1 MTDKRVFYAC
11 QAVYLDGSFVK
22 NVQAVGLDYANST
35 ESLVDRGRGSQ
46 TANANFLFYN
56 KPEAT
61 VTIEKEL
68 DIDDNFTFRCT
79 DGKLLTS
86 TGVGN
91 SGWDGG
97 LKQYKIEIA
106 YGDDDY
112 TGGSNTDSITMKYCL
127 LSEVSY
133 NLSVDGRFTESLTF
147 ITNNIIR
154 EGSAAGSLSSPQ
166 TGTLIKRQHF
176 GVATLPVGT
185 DKDEAKNF
193 FISADENSDAA
204 IQSFSVSASF
214 EYAEMADR
222 GRWKGSDQGD
232 DPSNQNYW
240 KYVTPPVTISC
251 QATAIVTKSLQREI
265 LIRDSNLMKTTGTEV
280 DSEGEDVEVRYTVP
294 DRTVKFTL
302 GNKNSVTGAY
312 DKEIDL
318 GTKNYCTGIG
328 FSGGDTGGGNVEA
341 TISYENTENYLKIT

>member
-22 NVQAVGLDYANST
+22 NVQAVGLDYANSN
-35 ESLVDRGRGSQ
+35 ESIVDRGRGSQ
-46 TANANFLFYN
+46 SANTKFVFFN

-61 VTIEKEL
+61 VTIEKQL
-68 DIDDNFTFRCT
+68 DIDDDFTFTCA

-97 LKQYKIEIA
+97 LKEYKIEIA
-106 YGDDDY
+106 YGDDSY
-112 TGGSNTDSITMKYCL
+112 TGGSNTESITLKYCL

-176 GVATLPVGT
+176 GVATLPVTG
-185 DKDEAKNF
+185 DKNEAKNF
-193 FISADENSDAA
+193 FAISGSDAA
-204 IQSFSVSASF
+204 LQSFSVSASF

-222 GRWKGSDQGD
+222 GRWKGADEGD
-232 DPSNQNYW
+232 NPTKQNYW
-240 KYVTPPVTISC
+240 KYITPPATVTC
-251 QATAIVTKSLQREI
+251 EATAIVTKSIQREI
-265 LIRDSNLMKTTGTEV
+265 LIRDSNLAEAT
-280 DSEGEDVEVRYTVP
+280 SYPVP
-294 DRTVKFTL
+294 DRAVKFTL
-302 GNKNSVTGAY
+302 GNSSGGTY
-312 DKEIDL
+312 DKAIDL

-341 TISYENTENYLKIT
+341 TISYENTDRTKRCWFI

>member
-1 MTDKRVFYAC
+1 MADKRVFYAC
-11 QAVYLDGSFVK
+11 QAVYLDGSFLK
-22 NVQAVGLDYANST
+22 NVQSVGLDYANSN
-35 ESLVDRGRGSQ
+35 ESIVDRGRGSQ
-46 TANANFLFYN
+46 SANTNFVFYN
-56 KPEAT
+56 KPEVT
-61 VTIEKEL
+61 VTIEKQL
-68 DIDDNFTFRCT
+68 DISDNFTFRCT

-97 LKQYKIEIA
+97 LKEYKIEIA

-112 TGGSNTDSITMKYCL
+112 TGGSSTDSITMKYCL

-133 NLSVDGRFTESLTF
+133 NLSTDGRFTESLTF

-154 EGSAAGSLSSPQ
+154 EGSSAGSLSSPQ
-166 TGTLIKRQHF
+166 TGTLIRRQHF
-176 GVATLPVGT
+176 GVATLPVDT

-204 IQSFSVSASF
+204 LQSFSVSASF
-214 EYAEMADR
+214 DYAEMADR
-222 GRWKGSDQGD
+222 GRWKGADEGNN
-232 DPSNQNYW
+232 PTKQNYW
-240 KYVTPPVTISC
+240 KYVTPPVTVSC
-251 QATAIVTKSLQREI
+251 DATAIVTKSLQREI
-265 LIRDSNLMKTTGTEV
+265 LIRDSNLMETT
-280 DSEGEDVEVRYTVP
+280 SYPVP
-294 DRTVKFTL
+294 DRAVKFTL
-302 GNKNSVTGAY
+302 GNSSGGTY

-318 GTKNYCTGIG
+318 GSKNYCTGIG

>member
-11 QAVYLDGSFVK
+11 QAVYLDGSFLK
-22 NVQAVGLDYANST
+22 NVQAVGLDYSNAT
-35 ESLVDRGRGSQ
+35 QSLVDKGRGSQ
-46 TANANFLFYN
+46 TANTNFVFFE
-56 KPEAT
+56 KPE
-61 VTIEKEL
+61 VTITVEKQL
-68 DIDDNFTFRCT
+68 DLNDNFTFRCT

-97 LKQYKIEIA
+97 LKEYTIEMA
-106 YGDDDY
+106 YASDDY
-112 TGGSNTDSITMKYCL
+112 NAGSSTEHITMKYCL

-133 NLSVDGRFTESLTF
+133 NLSAEGSFTESLTF
-147 ITNNIIR
+147 ITNNILR
-154 EGSAAGSLSSPQ
+154 EGSAAGSIGSSQ
-166 TGTLIKRQHF
+166 TGTLIRRKHF
-176 GVATLPVGT
+176 GVATLPVDT

-204 IQSFSVSASF
+204 LQSFNVAAGF
-214 EYAEMADR
+214 EYAELADR
-222 GRWKGSDQGD
+222 GRWKGADEGNN
-232 DPSNQNYW
+232 PTKQNYW
-240 KYVTPPVTISC
+240 KYVTPPISVTC
-251 QATAIVTKSLQREI
+251 EVTAVVTKSIQREI
-265 LIRDSNLMKTTGTEV
+265 LIRDSNLAKTT
-280 DSEGEDVEVRYTVP
+280 SYPVP

-302 GNKNSVTGAY
+302 GNSSGGTY

-341 TISYENTENYLKIT
+341 TISYENIENYLKIT

>member
-11 QAVYLDGSFVK
+11 QAVYLDGSFLK
-22 NVQAVGLDYANST
+22 NVQAVGLDYANSN
-35 ESLVDRGRGSQ
+35 ESIVDRGRGSQ
-46 TANANFLFYN
+46 SANTNFLFYN
-56 KPEAT
+56 KPEVT
-61 VTIEKEL
+61 VTIEKQL
-68 DIDDNFTFRCT
+68 DIDDDFTFRCT

-112 TGGSNTDSITMKYCL
+112 TGGSNTESITMKYCL

-133 NLSVDGRFTESLTF
+133 SLSVDGRFTESLTF

-166 TGTLIKRQHF
+166 TGTLIRRQHF
-176 GVATLPVGT
+176 GVATLPVTG
-185 DKDEAKNF
+185 DKNEAKHF
-193 FISADENSDAA
+193 FADGSSGAA

-222 GRWKGSDQGD
+222 GRWKGSDQGN

-240 KYVTPPVTISC
+240 KYVTPPVSIACEAS
-251 QATAIVTKSLQREI
+251 AIVTKSLQREI
-265 LIRDSNLMKTTGTEV
+265 LIRDSNLMETT
-280 DSEGEDVEVRYTVP
+280 SYPVP
-294 DRTVKFTL
+294 DRAVKFTL
-302 GNKNSVTGAY
+302 GNKDSGGTY

-318 GTKNYCTGIG
+318 GSKNYCTGIG
-328 FSGGDTGGGNVEA
+328 FSGGDAGGGNVEA